1 MSQSGRDLL
10 EVAAQALANDPAASM
25 ADIAV
30 AAGVGRATAWRH
42 LGSREQLLTELYVRS
57 LAETRDALIRALGP
71 EPLVTPGVVATVVEA
86 LGAIG
91 DRYRALR
98 QLRPVDDRT
107 RREVAAVLR
116 PLRNG
121 IVRGQHAGQLRSDV
135 TPELAVSLLTGVVA
149 AALDPRAGMP
159 DTSRALRDAGRV
171 LADGLRSRSGSC

>member
-10 EVAAQALANDPAASM
+10 EVAAQALAEDPAASM

-57 LAETRDALIRALGP
+57 LAETREALARTLGP
-71 EPLVTPGVVATVVEA
+71 EPLVTPDVVATAVEA
-86 LGAIG
+86 LGSIG

-98 QLRPVDDRT
+98 QLRPVDDST
-107 RREVAAVLR
+107 RQEVAEVLR
-116 PLRNG
+116 PLRDG
-121 IVRGQHAGQLRSDV
+121 IVRGQRARQLRGDV
-135 TPELAVSLLTGVVA
+135 TAELAVSLLSGVVA

-159 DTSRALRDAGRV
+159 DASRALRDAGRV
-171 LADGLRSRSGSC
+171 LADGLRPRPE